1 MNLLNLEVK
10 LTDALIIAFKDFE
23 VRLKTMISDM
33 KERTGVFFEEG
44 LEEVVSFSAKVK
56 LHGLEKADEIA
67 AYIELVPEEKKDAE
81 LDSKEQEL
89 GKDLFEF
96 IVLEGKEDVLA
107 TLEGLE
113 EHMMTQFQ
121 SRETQIMRAL
131 TED

>member
-1 MNLLNLEVK
+1 VNLLNLEVK